1 MGWSPRAA
9 ATMSSRAV
17 AICAPRV
24 RRRGRLR
31 EELAGVSKTR
41 VAFRGAECGDTGRP
55 ELPDGERGRDRVWHI
70 GRGHKEI
77 ALPPPRE
84 TERSHGVARQRR
96 IAATPVQAS
105 PGRV

>member
-31 EELAGVSKTR
+31 EELAGVPKTR

-55 ELPDGERGRDRVWHI
+55 ELPDGERGRDR
-70 GRGHKEI
+70 
-77 ALPPPRE
+77 ALAGGTPQVPCGGVSDQPAAAE
-84 TERSHGVARQRR
+84 GVACTGNVEH
-96 IAATPVQAS
+96 TPANC
-105 PGRV
+105 